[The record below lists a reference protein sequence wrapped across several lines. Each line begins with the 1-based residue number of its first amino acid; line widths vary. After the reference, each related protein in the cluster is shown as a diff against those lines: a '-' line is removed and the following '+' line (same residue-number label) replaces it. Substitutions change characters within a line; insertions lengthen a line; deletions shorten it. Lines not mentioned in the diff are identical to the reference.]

1 MKKVTRGI
9 ICLETEWSFNKK
21 KLKDDFTSEPLL
33 KFLKSYYNI
42 DYIYRR
48 VATYSELSYYLKE
61 FSKITFA
68 KYGIFYFSFHGEKNC
83 IILEGEK
90 KDEASVDL
98 NELADISGT
107 AFNDKIVHFSS
118 CRTLIGS
125 EEPIKQFKHK
135 TNAKIVSGYR
145 KKVDVIQS
153 AIHDIA
159 YFNELQK
166 RCKFG
171 LVKNAM
177 AKLYGNV
184 EDKLGFEMY

>member
-1 MKKVTRGI
+1 MKKVTQGI

-48 VATYSELSYYLKE
+48 VATCSELSYYLKE
-61 FSKITFA
+61 FSKKTFA

-90 KDEASVDL
+90 DEASVNL
-98 NELADISGT
+98 NKLAEISSA
-107 AFNDKIVHFSS
+107 AFDDKIVHFSS

-125 EEPIKQFKHK
+125 EEPIKQFKHI

-145 KKVDVIQS
+145 KFVDPMRS
-153 AIHDIA
+153 AIHDVA
-159 YFNELQK
+159 YFDELQN
-166 RCKFG
+166 RCKLG
-171 LVKNAM
+171 LMKNAM
-177 AKLYGNV
+177 TKLYG
-184 EDKLGFEMY
+184 ELGKELGFEMY